1 MNAVTIGI
9 IFLCFCLII
18 YALCWAAEAF
28 SKLVN
33 YECDKRRIR

>member
-33 YECDKRRIR
+33 YECNKRRIK

>member
-9 IFLCFCLII
+9 IFLCFCLVV
-18 YALCWAAEAF
+18 YVLCWTVEAF

-33 YECDKRRIR
+33 YECNKRRIR

>member
-9 IFLCFCLII
+9 IFLCFCLTV
-18 YALCWAAEAF
+18 YALCCAVEAF

-33 YECDKRRIR
+33 YECNKRRIR